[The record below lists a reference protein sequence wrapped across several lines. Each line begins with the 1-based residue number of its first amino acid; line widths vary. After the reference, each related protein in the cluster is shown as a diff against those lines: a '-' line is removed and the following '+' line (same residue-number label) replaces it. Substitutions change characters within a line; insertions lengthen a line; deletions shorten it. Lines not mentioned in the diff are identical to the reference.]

1 MAKNSCVRKLP
12 LPKVSM
18 GLRNVLAQSAVVV
31 SAFGKPMG
39 FVIMMTAVTGS
50 AALGV
55 GMAYVF
61 ARGLIRF
68 LWSA

>member
-1 MAKNSCVRKLP
+1 MAKNSGVRKLP

-18 GLRNVLAQSAVVV
+18 GLGNVLAQSAVVV

-39 FVIMMTAVTGS
+39 FVIMMTAVAGS

>member
-1 MAKNSCVRKLP
+1 MAKNSGVRKPP

-18 GLRNVLAQSAVVV
+18 GLGNVLAQSGVVV

-39 FVIMMTAVTGS
+39 FVIMMTAVIGS

-55 GMAYVF
+55 GMAYVV
-61 ARGLIRF
+61 ARGLMRA